1 VAKRIDPSELREL
14 AEWRP
19 RRGVITICLRI
30 DPADRRESW
39 RAQLRDG
46 LKRLVERSR
55 ERDRELW
62 VAMKATVERIQRS
75 FSDPRPHQPGR
86 TQIGFVEVAEKP
98 GAERWYSFQPTAR
111 ATEVVLWQRPYLSP
125 LVELLDDGAPLGVLA
140 VGAERVRLWE
150 WSLGECDHIA
160 SWEPEFRKREWRER
174 RAPQSADPGR
184 SQFTSTSGKD
194 QVGQRLDAN
203 RERFLHETA
212 RSLAEP
218 LRSRG
223 WRALLAFG
231 HKDQVEI
238 VRAVLEPLAAGLEH
252 ADPIQLVAEKDIV
265 GEGERQIAKRVEAA
279 LEELNRDRELQLI
292 EKVESAAYAD
302 GGHASLGRQE
312 TLQALGEGRVAHLLF
327 DPAASFDGE
336 APRPAWG
343 IGEERGPEAAVMV
356 EQALRTSAWV
366 TPVEGEAAEALSS
379 HEGVAALLRY

>member
-1 VAKRIDPSELREL
+1 VAKRIEPNELREL

-19 RRGVITICLRI
+19 RSGVISVCLLI

-46 LKRLVERSR
+46 LKRVVERSR
-55 ERDRELW
+55 ERNRELW
-62 VAMKATVERIQRS
+62 VATKATAERILDG
-75 FSDPRPHQPGR
+75 FPDARPHQPGR

-98 GAERWYSFQPTAR
+98 GRERWYSFQLSAR
-111 ATEVVLWQRPYLSP
+111 ATEIVLWQRPYLGP

-150 WSLGECDHIA
+150 WSLGECEEVA
-160 SWEPEFRKREWRER
+160 NWEPEFRKRDWRER

-184 SQFTSTSGKD
+184 SQFTSAAGKD
-194 QVGQRLDAN
+194 QIGQRLDAN
-203 RERFLHETA
+203 RERFLHETGRA
-212 RSLAEP
+212 LAEP

-231 HKDQVEI
+231 SKDQVET
-238 VRAVLEPLAAGLEH
+238 VRQTLEPLAAGLEQ
-252 ADPIQLVAEKDIV
+252 PVPLQLVAEKDIV
-265 GEGERQIAKRVEAA
+265 GEGERQVAERVEAA
-279 LEELNRDRELQLI
+279 LEGLNRDRELAL
-292 EKVESAAYAD
+292 VRRAESATHAE
-302 GGHASLGRQE
+302 GGSAALGRQE
-312 TLQALGEGRVAHLLF
+312 TLQALDEGRVAHLIF
-327 DPAASFDGE
+327 DPSASFDGE

-343 IGEERGPEAAVMV
+343 IGEERGPEVAEMI

-366 TPVEGEAAEALSS
+366 TPVEGEAAEALAA